1 MNAKILF
8 IIFIY
13 SVAFFSCNNKME
25 KPETKEITFTLKE
38 TSVPEFN
45 EELAFDYINKQIS
58 FGPRN
63 PNSTG
68 HQKTREF
75 LFNELKK
82 FADTTFTQNFSYPG
96 YDGERL
102 NLTNIIA
109 SFNPES
115 EYRILLSA
123 HWDTRPRA
131 EKDEIPSNRE
141 KPIIG
146 ANDGASGVAVLLA
159 IAKTLS
165 EKKVNYGVD
174 IVLFDGEDY
183 GKEGD
188 LMNYSLGSKYFIQ
201 NKPDFIKPQ
210 FAILLD
216 MVGDKEARFKKEP
229 NSIQFAPDIVELVW
243 NLAEKLNLK
252 TFSRE
257 ISSPIYDD
265 HVPIGE
271 MGIKII
277 NIIDAEL
284 IGADSPEPRRNYWHT
299 QKDTIENIG
308 KETLKE
314 VGQLLNHLIYSLTFT
329 ERIK

>member
-1 MNAKILF
+1 
-8 IIFIY
+8 
-13 SVAFFSCNNKME
+13 ME

-115 EYRILLSA
+115 EYRILLCA

-174 IVLFDGEDY
+174 IVY
-183 GKEGD
+183 
-188 LMNYSLGSKYFIQ
+188 LMVKIM
-201 NKPDFIKPQ
+201 
-210 FAILLD
+210 A
-216 MVGDKEARFKKEP
+216 KKV
-229 NSIQFAPDIVELVW
+229 I
-243 NLAEKLNLK
+243 
-252 TFSRE
+252 
-257 ISSPIYDD
+257 
-265 HVPIGE
+265 
-271 MGIKII
+271 
-277 NIIDAEL
+277 
-284 IGADSPEPRRNYWHT
+284 
-299 QKDTIENIG
+299 
-308 KETLKE
+308 
-314 VGQLLNHLIYSLTFT
+314 
-329 ERIK
+329 